1 MSGQPITLFAP
12 PRRRLRRCRLF
23 VRRYPAV
30 VYAAAAS
37 LSTGILAAVVNL
49 W

>member
-12 PRRRLRRCRLF
+12 PRRRLRRCRAFL
-23 VRRYPAV
+23 RRHYVLPYVISVGLWAGILVAV
-30 VYAAAAS
+30 VK
-37 LSTGILAAVVNL
+37 L